1 MYILMCICACMCCVH
16 MIAYMWACCACVC
29 VPVCVYHRMCQH
41 NKEGIMYV
49 HVCTYMCSK
58 RIYVRCMR
66 ICGKLPWGYAIE
78 NVNVMARKARKEIK
92 SAKRRLAV

>member
-1 MYILMCICACMCCVH
+1 MRVYVLCAHDCVYVGLLRLCLCACMRVLS
-16 MIAYMWACCACVC
+16 YVST
-29 VPVCVYHRMCQH
+29 QQT
-41 NKEGIMYV
+41 KEGIMYI